1 MEEKKMMSKIKFE
14 NLKQLEKELQARL
27 DLEYAEKERLMNLI
41 HFYESVYHHLS
52 TQVEFA
58 NLDKQR
64 LIDAQKY
71 AEKNTKSDIR
81 SLYAI
86 QSTLSY
92 PEFIGLSE
100 HVDKKTH

>member
-1 MEEKKMMSKIKFE
+1 MSKIKFE

-27 DLEYAEKERLMNLI
+27 DLEHAEKERLMNLI

-86 QSTLSY
+86 LCIHLILNLLDFQSMS
-92 PEFIGLSE
+92 I
-100 HVDKKTH
+100 KTH